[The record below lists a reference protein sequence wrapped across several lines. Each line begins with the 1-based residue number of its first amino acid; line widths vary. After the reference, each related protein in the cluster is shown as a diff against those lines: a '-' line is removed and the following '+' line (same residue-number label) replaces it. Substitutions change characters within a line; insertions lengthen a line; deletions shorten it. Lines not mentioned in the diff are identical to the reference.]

1 MVKFLDDM
9 EREKPIRFTSQQLKI
24 ATNNFRNLLGSGGFG
39 SVYKGDFSNG
49 TTVAVKVLNGTSDK
63 RIEEQFMAEVSTIGR
78 IHHFNLVRLYGFCF
92 DKCLRA
98 LVYEYMENGSLDKY
112 LFREN
117 KILGFEKLYEIAV
130 GTARGIAYLHEECRQ
145 RIIHYDIKPGNILLD
160 AQFCPKVADFGL
172 AKLYNRDN
180 THISMTGRRGTLG
193 YAAPELW
200 MPLPKSRKC
209 DVYSFGMLLFEIVG
223 RRKNLDFNLPES
235 QQWFPRWVWNKFETG
250 ESRDLMIVC
259 AIEEED
265 KEKAEK
271 MVKVALWCVQ
281 YRPES
286 RPLMSVVV
294 KMLEGEVEIPAPLN
308 PFHYLSAGSSPAIVA
323 PMALNGSGFGSGSS
337 QMNQAD
343 KLAEDATAETLDEP
357 DWATNLD
364 LCDLINQEKINS
376 VELIRGIKKRIML
389 KSPRI
394 QYLALVLLETVVKNC
409 EKAFSEVAAERVL
422 DEMVKLIDDPLTV
435 VNNRNKALMLI
446 EASGESSN
454 ELRYLPVYEQTYKSL
469 KSRGIRFPGRDD
481 ESLAPIF
488 TPPPSVP
495 ASESIAGLA
504 QQIHRDIPV
513 QTFSAEQTKEAFNG
527 ARNMVSKTRTVR
539 IVPSSASIVASTVRS
554 VVTAVPATVEEAIVN
569 GVVSGGVVDQTMVGG
584 DGYD

>member
-1 MVKFLDDM
+1 MPWLFSAGLALSFLSNYLFHSSRSFDLFMDFELLGAFGSLLFQIPILLVKIVLVVVVCRRRGRRRSSNTVSPDSLDTPFLTLTMVKFLDDM

-49 TTVAVKVLNGTSDK
+49 TTVAVKVINGTSDK

-98 LVYEYMENGSLDKY
+98 LVYDYMEN
-112 LFREN
+112 
-117 KILGFEKLYEIAV
+117 V

-180 THISMTGRRGTLG
+180 THISMTGRRGTPG

-235 QQWFPRWVWNKFETG
+235 QEWFPRWVWNKFEKG
-250 ESRDLMIVC
+250 ESKDLMTVC
-259 AIEEED
+259 AIEEN

-271 MVKVALWCVQ
+271 MVKVALWRVQ
-281 YRPES
+281 YIPES

-308 PFHYLSAGSSPAIVA
+308 PFHFLSAGSSPAIVA

-337 QMNQAD
+337 QMVTGSS
-343 KLAEDATAETLDEP
+343 LVTETPITRRFE
-357 DWATNLD
+357 
-364 LCDLINQEKINS
+364 
-376 VELIRGIKKRIML
+376 
-389 KSPRI
+389 
-394 QYLALVLLETVVKNC
+394 
-409 EKAFSEVAAERVL
+409 
-422 DEMVKLIDDPLTV
+422 
-435 VNNRNKALMLI
+435 I
-446 EASGESSN
+446 EIASN
-454 ELRYLPVYEQTYKSL
+454 
-469 KSRGIRFPGRDD
+469 
-481 ESLAPIF
+481 
-488 TPPPSVP
+488 
-495 ASESIAGLA
+495 
-504 QQIHRDIPV
+504 
-513 QTFSAEQTKEAFNG
+513 
-527 ARNMVSKTRTVR
+527 
-539 IVPSSASIVASTVRS
+539 
-554 VVTAVPATVEEAIVN
+554 
-569 GVVSGGVVDQTMVGG
+569 
-584 DGYD
+584 